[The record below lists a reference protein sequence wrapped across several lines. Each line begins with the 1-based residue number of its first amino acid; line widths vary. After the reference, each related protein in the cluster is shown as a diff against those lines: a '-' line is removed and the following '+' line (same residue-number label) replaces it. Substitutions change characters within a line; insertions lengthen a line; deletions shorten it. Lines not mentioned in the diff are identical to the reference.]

1 MWRIV
6 GALLLISSASFAQQ
20 PVLRFSVPESWTMA
34 QEQPLACLVRND
46 PALPVQGIL
55 QALLRLKA
63 SGEIER
69 MIERYTHIRGHPPQS
84 SSPPPS

>member
-1 MWRIV
+1 M

-20 PVLRFSVPESWTMA
+20 PVLRFSVPESWTIP
-34 QEQPLACLVRND
+34 QEQTLACLVRND
-46 PALPVQGIL
+46 PALPMQGIL

-63 SGEIER
+63 SGEIEK
-69 MIERYTHIRGHPPQS
+69 MIERCTHIHGQPPQS